1 MSNDTLRKQANE
13 DLCEAKSA
21 TNWGWGMMAAGF
33 AVGLLSGGTLMVPAA
48 GLIYAGQA
56 TAMSSDANQKKAQAR
71 LDELN

>member
-1 MSNDTLRKQANE
+1 MSNDKLRTQATE
-13 DLCEAKSA
+13 DLSEAKTA

-56 TAMSSDANQKKAQAR
+56 TAMGSEANKKKAQAR